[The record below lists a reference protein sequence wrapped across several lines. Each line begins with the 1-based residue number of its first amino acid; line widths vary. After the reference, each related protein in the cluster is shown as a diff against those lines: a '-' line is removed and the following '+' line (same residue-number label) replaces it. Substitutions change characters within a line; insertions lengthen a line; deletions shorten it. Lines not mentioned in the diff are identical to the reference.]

1 MARAIV
7 YIDVTPP
14 PLRSAFLN
22 QLPERPLDFRKRRA
36 KSRAPRVDHDI
47 PLAADF
53 GAMHPEGFPNAAL
66 DAVAHDRSA
75 DRSRHGESQAGGAS
89 RRVRTRQA
97 KRCE

>member
-1 MARAIV
+1 MARPIA
-7 YIDVTPP
+7 YIDVKPP
-14 PLRSAFLN
+14 PLRSAFLDHPP
-22 QLPERPLDFRKRRA
+22 QRPLDLGKRRA
-36 KSRAPRVDHDI
+36 EGRAPRVDHDI

-53 GAMHPEGFPNAAL
+53 GAMQPERLPDAAL

-75 DRSRHGESQAGGAS
+75 DRTRHREPQAGGAS

>member
-1 MARAIV
+1 MVRAIA

-22 QLPERPLDFRKRRA
+22 HLCERPLDFQKRRA
-36 KSRAPRVDHDI
+36 EGCAPRVDHDV
-47 PLAADF
+47 PLPPDF
-53 GAMHPEGFPNAAL
+53 GAVEPEGFPNAAL

-75 DRSRHGESQAGGAS
+75 DCTRHREPQAGGTS